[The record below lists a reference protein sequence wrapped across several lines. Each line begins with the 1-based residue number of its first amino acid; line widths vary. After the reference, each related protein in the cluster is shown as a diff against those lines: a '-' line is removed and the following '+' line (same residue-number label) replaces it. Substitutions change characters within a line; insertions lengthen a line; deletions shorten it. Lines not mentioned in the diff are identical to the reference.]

1 MGNRK
6 QPFGYEMRFGTVV
19 IQPQE
24 AGLVQYLFR
33 QYILGASFQELVGTL
48 RQQEVPY
55 DAGKLWNKNMVARIL
70 ENPRYTGGAGD
81 PALIPPEQFQ
91 AAAEK
96 RRKKTT
102 PSQKTEAQ
110 KLLRRLCGRNI
121 TASMESQVLALLN
134 RAVANP
140 QEIQAP
146 VTPEGEA
153 PEATALQS
161 RLEEALVR
169 QPIDEAAANG
179 LALELAAARY
189 DSLGNQ
195 AYETERLQHLFRQ
208 AEAMEVL
215 DAELL
220 RNAVSAVHI
229 KGHGAVSIQLQNG
242 QILERSYEP

>member
-96 RRKKTT
+96 GAKTT

-110 KLLRRLCGRNI
+110 KAPAAAVRQEHNGFHGEPGAGVAEPGRCQ
-121 TASMESQVLALLN
+121 SSG
-134 RAVANP
+134 NP
-140 QEIQAP
+140 GAGYSGRGSAGSNGP
-146 VTPEGEA
+146 
-153 PEATALQS
+153 QS

>member
-33 QYILGASFQELVGTL
+33 QYILGASFQELVSAL
-48 RQQEVPY
+48 RNQAVPY
-55 DAGKLWNKNMVARIL
+55 DSGKLWNKNMVARIL
-70 ENPRYTGGAGD
+70 ENERYTGKAGY
-81 PALIPPEQFQ
+81 PALISSEQFETV
-91 AAAEK
+91 AEK
-96 RRKKTT
+96 RSKKVS

-110 KLLRRLCGRNI
+110 KVLRRLCSCNVTPGI
-121 TASMESQVLALLN
+121 EDQVMDLLN
-134 RAVANP
+134 RVIANP
-140 QEIQAP
+140 ALIQ
-146 VTPEGEA
+146 VPE
-153 PEATALQS
+153 PLQVEDAGVI
-161 RLEEALVR
+161 RLRSKLDEALAR

-189 DSLGNQ
+189 DFLGSQ
-195 AYETERLQHLFRQ
+195 AYETERLRHLFRQ
-208 AEAMEVL
+208 AEAMESL

-220 RNAVSAVHI
+220 RNVVSAVHI